1 LLFFYLSNVAILIGF
16 FLLSNMHCAILN
28 GISRSEGAL
37 CTLVTKLKCIAVGRM
52 KFRAHYNKEAPHKN
66 LVRKWMPNFKKTG
79 SVNVK

>member
-1 LLFFYLSNVAILIGF
+1 LFSFVSVLLNNVL
-16 FLLSNMHCAILN
+16 CPILN

-37 CTLVTKLKCIAVGRM
+37 CTLVTKLKCVAVGRM

-66 LVRKWMPNFKKTG
+66 LVSNWMPSFEEMG